1 MEECKEL
8 MLHRGKLF
16 LKNLLESRCIIAKQ
30 ATQFITDG
38 CVSKKNCIKFY
49 EPYIIGFILEGFD
62 SFKIKSSPRNI
73 DKCFQ
78 SK

>member
-38 CVSKKNCIKFY
+38 CVSR
-49 EPYIIGFILEGFD
+49 
-62 SFKIKSSPRNI
+62 KIALNFTNHISLVL
-73 DKCFQ
+73 F
-78 SK
+78 